1 MVAGDRSYLQ
11 ISWWTQ
17 VNVAPEGGCGMRAF
31 RPSQFATAQDL
42 DEEGARAKQ
51 ENLSLYKTLAKLSKP
66 LFDLAA
72 KRKKDVLKPEAPQ
85 DSSA

>member
-1 MVAGDRSYLQ
+1 
-11 ISWWTQ
+11 
-17 VNVAPEGGCGMRAF
+17 MRAF

-42 DEEGARAKQ
+42 DEDGARAKQ

-72 KRKKDVLKPEAPQ
+72 KRKNLAAKRKNLAAKRRMDVLKPEAPR
-85 DSSA
+85 DSSG

>member
-1 MVAGDRSYLQ
+1 
-11 ISWWTQ
+11 
-17 VNVAPEGGCGMRAF
+17 MRAF
-31 RPSQFATAQDL
+31 RPSQFATVHDL

-72 KRKKDVLKPEAPQ
+72 KRKNLAAKRKMGVLKPEAPR
-85 DSSA
+85 DSRG

>member
-1 MVAGDRSYLQ
+1 
-11 ISWWTQ
+11 
-17 VNVAPEGGCGMRAF
+17 MRAF
-31 RPSQFATAQDL
+31 RPSQYATAQDL

-72 KRKKDVLKPEAPQ
+72 KGKDPAAKRRADVLKPEAPQ
-85 DSSA
+85 DSRG